1 MTFTIESEKPDRPN
15 PPDTDRKPGCWWK
28 ILIAVCIVAVGVFF
42 FIVRPTMKSKVDK
55 QRSANQ
61 TRSVSVAADRAKKGD
76 LAVYLTGLG
85 TVTPLNTVTVKTRV
99 DGQLMEIRY
108 QEGQTVEKG
117 AVLAVI
123 DPRPFE
129 VQLAQAEG
137 QMARDQALLK
147 NAVLDLERYRDL
159 WKQDSVPK
167 QQLDTQEAL
176 MRQYEGIVK
185 ADQSQIDSA
194 RLQLTYCRIT
204 APVSGR
210 IGLRLVDPGNIVHA
224 ADANGLIV
232 ITQLE
237 PITVIFP
244 MPEDNLQPVLK
255 RLKKG
260 ERMPVE
266 AYDRE
271 QKMKLASGSLLTID
285 NQIDPG
291 TGTVKFKALF
301 PNTGHELFPNQF
313 VNAKLL
319 IEVRRGVII
328 VPSAAIQRGPQGPF
342 VYAVKTDHTVTV
354 RHVEVGEIQGGEV
367 SIKSGLSE
375 GELVVTDGAE
385 RLRDGAKVELKGDEN
400 GNKAPRKAR

>member
-1 MTFTIESEKPDRPN
+1 MILAIESEKPDQPN
-15 PPDTDRKPGCWWK
+15 STDARRKPKRWWK
-28 ILIAVCIVAVGVFF
+28 ILLALCIVMVGLYL
-42 FIVRPTMKSKVDK
+42 FIVRPAMKSKVDK

-61 TRSVSVAADRAKKGD
+61 TRSVSVAAEQAKKGD
-76 LAVYLTGLG
+76 LAVYLSGLG

-108 QEGQTVEKG
+108 KEGQTVEKG
-117 AVLAVI
+117 QVLAVI

-147 NAVLDLERYRDL
+147 NAVLDLERYRGL
-159 WKQDSVPK
+159 WQQDSIPK

-176 MRQYEGIVK
+176 VRQYEGTVK
-185 ADQSQIDSA
+185 ADQGQIDSA
-194 RLQLTYCRIT
+194 KLQLTYCRIT

-210 IGLRLVDPGNIVHA
+210 IGLRLVDQGNIIHA
-224 ADANGLIV
+224 ADPNGLIV
-232 ITQLE
+232 ITQLQ

-244 MPEDNLQPVLK
+244 IPEDNLQPVLK

-271 QKMKLASGSLLTID
+271 QKTKLATGSLLTID
-285 NQIDPG
+285 NQVDPN
-291 TGTVKFKALF
+291 TGTVKFRASF

-319 IEVRRGVII
+319 IDIRRGVVI

-342 VYAVKTDHTVTV
+342 VYVVKADRTASV
-354 RHVEVGEIQGGEV
+354 RPIELGEIQSGEV

-385 RLRDGAKVELKGDEN
+385 RLRDGAKVDLKGEET
-400 GNKAPRKAR
+400 GNKPPRKAR

>member
-1 MTFTIESEKPDRPN
+1 MTFTIETEKPDRPK
-15 PPDTDRKPGCWWK
+15 PTDAGWRPRRWWK
-28 ILIAVCIVAVGVFF
+28 ILLVVFMVTVGLYL

-61 TRSVSVAADRAKKGD
+61 TRSVSVAVAQAKKGD

-85 TVTPLNTVTVKTRV
+85 TVTPFNTVIVKTRV
-99 DGQLMEIRY
+99 DGQLMEIRFK
-108 QEGQTVEKG
+108 EGQTVQKG
-117 AVLAVI
+117 EVLAVI

-137 QMARDQALLK
+137 QMARDQAFLK
-147 NAVLDLERYRDL
+147 NAVRDIERYREL
-159 WKQDSVPK
+159 WQQDSIPQ

-176 MRQYEGIVK
+176 VQQYKGIVK
-185 ADQSQIDSA
+185 ADQGQIDSA
-194 RLQLTYCRIT
+194 RLLLTYCRIT
-204 APVSGR
+204 APLSGR

-232 ITQLE
+232 ITQLQ

-244 MPEDNLQPVLK
+244 IPEDNLQQVLK

-260 ERMPVE
+260 EQMSVE

-285 NQIDPG
+285 NQVDLN

-301 PNTGHELFPNQF
+301 PNSGHELFPNQF

-319 IEVRRGVII
+319 IDVRRGVII
-328 VPSAAIQRGPQGPF
+328 VPSAAVQRGPQGPF
-342 VYAVKTDHTVTV
+342 VYAVKADRTAIV
-354 RHVEVGEIQGGEV
+354 RPVEVGEIQDGDV

-375 GELVVTDGAE
+375 GDLVVTDGAE
-385 RLRDGAKVELKGDEN
+385 RLRDGAKVDLRGDET
-400 GNKAPRKAR
+400 GDKPLRKTR